1 VDVVQCETIDVQ
13 VPATSEIVL
22 EGELTAGERRTEG
35 PFGEFPGYYQAV
47 TEQPV
52 FKLKAITHRRNPIYV
67 TALTGPPTTDNHV
80 MREIVLEAVLY
91 DRIRQI
97 CPTVRDVC
105 VTKGGVNLHVV
116 VSIRPTFIAQARDV
130 MLACFS
136 TERIRPKLVTV
147 VDEDIDP
154 RDPVMVEWAMA
165 TRFQADRD
173 LTVLPRQVGAPLD
186 PSTPA
191 PRLGA
196 IMGIDATRPFGQE
209 FPEVAVVPGAED
221 FVIPGWTDRRR

>member
-1 VDVVQCETIDVQ
+1 
-13 VPATSEIVL
+13 
-22 EGELTAGERRTEG
+22 
-35 PFGEFPGYYQAV
+35 
-47 TEQPV
+47 
-52 FKLKAITHRRNPIYV
+52 LKAITHRRNPIYI

-116 VSIRPTFIAQARDV
+116 VSIKPTFIAQARDV

-136 TERIRPKLVTV
+136 TERIRPKLVTI
-147 VDEDIDP
+147 VDEDIDR

-173 LTVLPRQVGAPLD
+173 LMVLPRQVGAPLD

-196 IMGIDATRPFGQE
+196 IMGIDATRPYGQE

-221 FVIPGWTDRRR
+221 FVIPGWTDSRRRGVTAAGS